1 MAGEQPELK
10 LRELTD
16 SGEHPALFAS
26 QQRCEKSTEGGEI
39 RTSAK
44 KIAGT
49 EIEILHQCGV
59 TPSSARL
66 AIHKAT
72 WFVSHGTAIHDFT
85 NMSTPM
91 SRTNFVSE
99 LVTAGTLSDG
109 SPAAVFRVDTE
120 DTDVERTAK
129 KIERVLSRERS
140 SHVEVCSLESPR
152 CGDVVIHCP
161 KAGCRPVTLAKG
173 VLSGTDKT
181 GKVSFAVRRDAPRA
195 TLMGTRAIV
204 GGHLAITAKSREGPV
219 KVR

>member
-1 MAGEQPELK
+1 MRLQLLLLLLLLTSVAIAGEQPELK
-10 LRELTD
+10 LRELTE
-16 SGEHPALFAS
+16 SGEHPQLFANER
-26 QQRCEKSTEGGEI
+26 RCEKSAEGTGEI

-49 EIEILHQCGV
+49 EIEILHECGV

-66 AIHKAT
+66 AIHKAS
-72 WFVSHGTAIHDFT
+72 WFLSNPTGIHYFT
-85 NMSTPM
+85 NMSSPP

-120 DTDVERTAK
+120 DTEVERTETK
-129 KIERVLSRERS
+129 TERVISRERR
-140 SHVEVCSLESPR
+140 SHVEVCSLGESPR

-181 GKVSFAVRRDAPRA
+181 GRVSFTVQ
-195 TLMGTRAIV
+195 
-204 GGHLAITAKSREGPV
+204 
-219 KVR
+219 